1 MPRRL
6 AVIADKAAL
15 RRIVRRLPPS
25 VGAGVTGLGKTA
37 RGGTLW
43 VVAAGVLSLFGPPG
57 RRAAAGGLL
66 AGGTASAIANGPAKW
81 FVHRDRPGGAG
92 LADLPRR
99 DRAPTTSS
107 FPSSHTASAFA
118 FAIAASAQCPPAA
131 PLLVP
136 AALGVGLARL
146 YAVRHYPTDVLAG
159 AALGTA
165 IGTSTA
171 YSIHRWRTTKPRAV
185 TACEEQPTET

>member
-1 MPRRL
+1 MRGTAAPFRL

-15 RRIVRRLPPS
+15 RRIVRQLPPS

-43 VVAAGVLSLFGPPG
+43 VTAAGVLSLFGPPG

-66 AGGTASAIANGPAKW
+66 AAGSASAIANGPAKW
-81 FVHRDRPGGAG
+81 FVHRDRPGGTS

-118 FAIAASAQCPPAA
+118 FAVAASAQYPPAA

-136 AALGVGLARL
+136 AALGVGLARV

-159 AALGTA
+159 AALGAA
-165 IGTSTA
+165 IGASTA
-171 YSIHRWRTTKPRAV
+171 YSIHRWQ
-185 TACEEQPTET
+185 TAGVPNHEP